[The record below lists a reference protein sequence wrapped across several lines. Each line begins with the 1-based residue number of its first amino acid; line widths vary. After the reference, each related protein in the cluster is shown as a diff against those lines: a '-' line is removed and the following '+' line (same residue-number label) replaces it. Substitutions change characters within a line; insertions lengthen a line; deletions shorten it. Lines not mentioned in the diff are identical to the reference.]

1 MSGIKIDFI
10 DMTQTK
16 PQRTQSPMLQTPAF
30 VPFFNFNFLDMGF
43 LPTFTTSYGSSSI
56 DEFQKMF
63 FNAINMM
70 EFNIPQTEK
79 PDNSRPLDYN
89 RTNNSYAPDNASK
102 IAQLNP
108 EMQEKTMDLIEYAKN
123 TLGKDIKITSG
134 FRTKEQQE
142 YLLKTTPHLA
152 AKRSAHCEGK
162 AVDLNIIGGTDE
174 DYRKLG
180 DYAKSIG
187 MRWGGDFKKTPERWH
202 FDYQWG

>member
-10 DMTQTK
+10 DMTQK
-16 PQRTQSPMLQTPAF
+16 PQQSAANPFAF
-30 VPFFNFNFLDMGF
+30 NTGFAPLFNFNLLDIGF
-43 LPTFTTSYGSSSI
+43 LPVFNVYTNNSI

-63 FNAINMM
+63 FESLNMM
-70 EFNIPQTEK
+70 EFNVPKAEK
-79 PDNSRPLDYN
+79 SENFRPLDYN
-89 RTNNSYAPDNASK
+89 RTNNSHAPENSTK
-102 IAQLNP
+102 ISQLNP

-134 FRTKEQQE
+134 YRSAEQQA
-142 YLLKTTPHLA
+142 YLRKTVPHLA

-162 AVDLNIIGGTDE
+162 AVDLYIIGGTDE
-174 DYRKLG
+174 DYKKLG

-187 MRWGGDFKKTPERWH
+187 MRWGGDFSKTPERWH